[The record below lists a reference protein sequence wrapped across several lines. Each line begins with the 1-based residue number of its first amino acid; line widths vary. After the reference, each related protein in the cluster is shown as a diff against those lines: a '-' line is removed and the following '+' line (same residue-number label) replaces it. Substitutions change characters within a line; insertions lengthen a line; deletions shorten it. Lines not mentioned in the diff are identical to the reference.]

1 MTKARTCFKYQIMT
15 SKQDSCFEHQIV
27 AQLFGFT
34 QQSEILVHNR
44 RKIQAGNVETNNNV
58 ITHKNVQE
66 STDTNIRIP
75 KQPKSLTRSEVAK
88 VMWEP
93 GILSGYRA
101 TNQPW
106 TFYLRSLFWIH
117 NETANIWTHLLA
129 PVLSISLVYS
139 FRKDIDF
146 STNISSHGLLVFT
159 ITSTISF
166 LSSALAHLFHSKNEL
181 VHYIVFSLDYI
192 GIALYGYGY
201 GIMVYYCSGNEL
213 FYNTM
218 GNFFPIIHAL
228 LASNITICGIIAR
241 TKYRNKQCLP
251 RKYLQVFSA
260 GSSVI
265 FCQLVVM
272 FRMYETS
279 GITITHSYHMY
290 QLFLSFTN
298 GLLFSMHQPE
308 RAYPG
313 KFDIWGHGHQWFH
326 LSVICCALSQLLAC
340 HEDLLF
346 MRKSVLNMAQAN
358 VVTIW
363 GSLLAFILINVSILL
378 LFYPKLKHLAK
389 RD

>member
-1 MTKARTCFKYQIMT
+1 MEGIQQIRNT
-15 SKQDSCFEHQIV
+15 E
-27 AQLFGFT
+27 A
-34 QQSEILVHNR
+34 
-44 RKIQAGNVETNNNV
+44 NNNV
-58 ITHKNVQE
+58 FTHKNVQE
-66 STDTNIRIP
+66 YEDTNIRILKPP
-75 KQPKSLTRSEVAK
+75 KGLTRSDTVK

-93 GILSGYRA
+93 GILSGYRP
-101 TNQPW
+101 TDQPW

-129 PVLSISLVYS
+129 PVLSVSLVFS

-159 ITSTISF
+159 LTSTISF
-166 LSSALAHLFHSKNEL
+166 FSSALAHLFHSKNEL
-181 VHYIVFSLDYI
+181 VHYIVFSFDYI
-192 GIALYGYGY
+192 GITLYGYGY
-201 GIMVYYCSGNEL
+201 GIMVYYCSGSEL

-218 GNFFPIIHAL
+218 GTFFPIMHAL
-228 LASNITICGIIAR
+228 LASNITLCGIIAR

-251 RKYLQVFSA
+251 RKCLQVISS

-272 FRMYETS
+272 FRMYES
-279 GITITHSYHMY
+279 IGINITHSYHMY
-290 QLFLSFTN
+290 QLFFSVTN

-340 HEDLLF
+340 HEDLLLIP
-346 MRKSVLNMAQAN
+346 KSELDMAEPD

-363 GSLLAFILINVSILL
+363 GSLLAVILINVTILC

-389 RD
+389 CD